1 MIKACGYVGAAL
13 MGAAPFFIDST
24 GGKLCA
30 ILGLALLTIQAYNLR
45 AINLIALNICG
56 IIGYSYA
63 IYI

>member
-1 MIKACGYVGAAL
+1 